1 MFPRV
6 KEASGAQLRLTQ
18 RATPVLMLR
27 RSLLMLG
34 PCLLMLGGVCAG
46 CVAGVCAGCVALM
59 AGARIWAAWAD
70 ASGSQHGAG
79 MRGGLEVG

>member
-1 MFPRV
+1 MGSLVFPRV

-46 CVAGVCAGCVALM
+46 CVALM